1 MVLTA
6 EEKRERQR
14 IANKKYRAKN
24 KEKIALKDKEYRE
37 KNKEKLHLKKKEYR
51 EKNREKINL
60 KYREHYEENKE
71 KESLRYKEYCKTHNG
86 KKINKLRSWK
96 HNGLIA
102 SNEELDRIY
111 NLYLTQRLCN
121 ACDVTLTR
129 TGKNSS
135 TDTQMDHC
143 HKSNRFRHILCHK
156 CNSMDNWKK
165 HFC

>member
-60 KYREHYEENKE
+60 KYKKYREENKE
-71 KESLRYKEYCKTHNG
+71 KEYLRYKEYSQTHNG

-96 HNGLIA
+96 HEGLIA

-111 NLYLTQRLCN
+111 NLSLNQEFCN
-121 ACDVTLTR
+121 ACDVKLTR
-129 TGKNSS
+129 TGKNCK
-135 TDTQMDHC
+135 TNVTMDHD
-143 HKSNRFRHILCHK
+143 HSNGRFRHII
-156 CNSMDNWKK
+156 CNTCNVMDSWKK
-165 HFC
+165 YFC